1 MVYGFK
7 LKYALDFAKEAHKGQ
22 IRKYIGE
29 DYINHPI
36 RVMKIV
42 SEATSDTELL
52 ITCLLHD
59 TVEDTAVT
67 FGDIYRGFGHNIMKN
82 VYYLTNCDKSI
93 NGEKVIGNRAV
104 RKQIDNIR
112 LSDAP
117 PEIQTI
123 KYADLIDNTSSIVAL
138 DPSFAKI
145 YLKEKKAMLEMVN
158 KGDVDLYKKAL
169 GYCDE

>member
-22 IRKYIGE
+22 VRKYTGE

-36 RVMKIV
+36 RVMNII
-42 SEATSDTELL
+42 SELTDDTELL

-67 FGDIYRGFGHNIMKN
+67 LRDISREFGYNIMKN
-82 VYYLTNCDKSI
+82 VYYLTDCDK
-93 NGEKVIGNRAV
+93 GVGNRMT

>member
-1 MVYGFK
+1 MIANLK

-42 SEATSDTELL
+42 SEVTSDTELL

-67 FGDIYRGFGHNIMKN
+67 FRDINREFGYNIMKN
-82 VYYLTNCDKSI
+82 IYYLTDCDK
-93 NGEKVIGNRAV
+93 GVGNRMI